1 VQTTLDPN
9 LQRQAHDAVY
19 KTLNWDGDPDGALV
33 AMDTDGHVVA
43 MVGGRNWNKSKVN
56 LAVGAEGGGTG
67 RQAGSSFK
75 PFVLAETVHEG
86 YTVES
91 SFLGPAAITLPHAD
105 RGNDWKVSNFEN
117 ESFGRLNLIDAT
129 AQSVN
134 TVYAQLVTA
143 IGPDN
148 VPPMA
153 HALGIKSTLDPVP
166 SITLGTQN
174 VSVLEMADAYST
186 FANEGV
192 QIDPQ

>member
-1 VQTTLDPN
+1 
-9 LQRQAHDAVY
+9 
-19 KTLNWDGDPDGALV
+19 
-33 AMDTDGHVVA
+33 
-43 MVGGRNWNKSKVN
+43 
-56 LAVGAEGGGTG
+56 
-67 RQAGSSFK
+67 
-75 PFVLAETVHEG
+75 
-86 YTVES
+86 
-91 SFLGPAAITLPHAD
+91 
-105 RGNDWKVSNFEN
+105 KVSNFEN
-117 ESFGRLNLIDAT
+117 ESFGRLNLVDAT

-153 HALGIKSTLDPVP
+153 HALGIKSPLDPVP

-192 QIDPQ
+192 QIDPQVFSKITDASGAALFDGKAQRKRVLPRDQADVINFTLSQVVQHGTGTGANFGKPSAGKTGTTEDYGDAWFVGYTPKI